1 MGLQLKSTRNKQAS
15 REREKRA
22 AFYLKLW
29 HDYKTATKIRKGVY
43 KKTRVDFFLRF
54 VPLKNIITKWFRLVL
69 KLIKLVCEV
78 KQLKSTTTV
87 EKEPALWVHV
97 VSHIGKLPKL
107 YSGG

>member
-1 MGLQLKSTRNKQAS
+1 MTINLP
-15 REREKRA
+15 
-22 AFYLKLW
+22 LKLE
-29 HDYKTATKIRKGVY
+29 KEFT
-43 KKTRVDFFLRF
+43 KKTQVDFFSQICSF
-54 VPLKNIITKWFRLVL
+54 KKYNNQVGRLVL

>member
-1 MGLQLKSTRNKQAS
+1 MTIKLP
-15 REREKRA
+15 
-22 AFYLKLW
+22 LKLE
-29 HDYKTATKIRKGVY
+29 KEFT
-43 KKTRVDFFLRF
+43 KKTQVDFFLSF

-69 KLIKLVCEV
+69 KRIKLLCEV

>member
-1 MGLQLKSTRNKQAS
+1 MTIKLP
-15 REREKRA
+15 
-22 AFYLKLW
+22 LKLE
-29 HDYKTATKIRKGVY
+29 KEFT
-43 KKTRVDFFLRF
+43 KKTQVDFFLRF

-69 KLIKLVCEV
+69 KRIKLLCEV
-78 KQLKSTTTV
+78 NQLKSTTTV

>member
-1 MGLQLKSTRNKQAS
+1 MTIKLP
-15 REREKRA
+15 
-22 AFYLKLW
+22 LKLE
-29 HDYKTATKIRKGVY
+29 KEFT
-43 KKTRVDFFLRF
+43 KKTQVDFFLRF

-69 KLIKLVCEV
+69 KRIKLLCEV

-97 VSHIGKLPKL
+97 VSHIGKVPKL

>member
-15 REREKRA
+15 REREKRV

-43 KKTRVDFFLRF
+43 KK
-54 VPLKNIITKWFRLVL
+54 NITKWFRLVL
-69 KLIKLVCEV
+69 KRIKLLCEV

>member
-1 MGLQLKSTRNKQAS
+1 MTIKLP
-15 REREKRA
+15 
-22 AFYLKLW
+22 LKLE
-29 HDYKTATKIRKGVY
+29 KEFT
-43 KKTRVDFFLRF
+43 KKTQVDFFLRF
-54 VPLKNIITKWFRLVL
+54 VPLKNIIIKWFRLVL
-69 KLIKLVCEV
+69 KRIKLLCEV

>member
-1 MGLQLKSTRNKQAS
+1 MTIKLP
-15 REREKRA
+15 
-22 AFYLKLW
+22 LKLE
-29 HDYKTATKIRKGVY
+29 KEFT
-43 KKTRVDFFLRF
+43 KKTPVDFFFLRF
-54 VPLKNIITKWFRLVL
+54 VPLKNIITKWLRLVL

-97 VSHIGKLPKL
+97 VSHIGKLPNL

>member
-1 MGLQLKSTRNKQAS
+1 MTIKLP
-15 REREKRA
+15 
-22 AFYLKLW
+22 LKLE
-29 HDYKTATKIRKGVY
+29 KEFT
-43 KKTRVDFFLRF
+43 KKTQVDFFLRF

-69 KLIKLVCEV
+69 KRTKLLCEV

>member
-1 MGLQLKSTRNKQAS
+1 MTIKLP
-15 REREKRA
+15 
-22 AFYLKLW
+22 LKLE
-29 HDYKTATKIRKGVY
+29 KEFT
-43 KKTRVDFFLRF
+43 KKTQVDFFLRF

-69 KLIKLVCEV
+69 KRIKLLCEV

>member
-1 MGLQLKSTRNKQAS
+1 MTIKLP
-15 REREKRA
+15 
-22 AFYLKLW
+22 LKLE
-29 HDYKTATKIRKGVY
+29 KEFTKE
-43 KKTRVDFFLRF
+43 TQVDFFSQ
-54 VPLKNIITKWFRLVL
+54 ICSWFRLVL
-69 KLIKLVCEV
+69 KRIKLLCEV